1 MKKTDIFENDNM
13 NVLASVTLPSGTN
26 PSDDIVIPVLGIL
39 NNAVY
44 VRCMNNDG
52 TDFTVK
58 GFGIP
63 KNVNNNIAYATM
75 LGHYWFIATLQG
87 QKKRL
92 NTLAS
97 KKAVDRTTKDE
108 TAMNTLKISVI
119 PFTEDIIAQNNI
131 SDDSDIYPT
140 AIRTTVWAVNKGA
153 WSSADGATR
162 YWPLGGKGLADD
174 IVSYATGKMS
184 KADFKKQYCA
194 YTAQWLKTSENG
206 DDIFGDLFRNFSP
219 KATDLMVSDLVNCY
233 KGVKVDY
240 NEKGINHKGIRGQAL
255 VAQAVLQML
264 KTVYKFEEKD
274 SKKTVT
280 DATI

>member
-1 MKKTDIFENDNM
+1 MKKTDIFENENM
-13 NVLASVTLPSGTN
+13 NVLASVSVPAGTGPN
-26 PSDDIVIPVLGIL
+26 DSIIIPVLGIL

-44 VRCMNNDG
+44 LRCMNNDG
-52 TDFTVK
+52 TDFAVK

-63 KNVNNNIAYATM
+63 KNVTDNIAYATM

-87 QKKRL
+87 QRKRL

-97 KKAVDRTTKDE
+97 KKAEDRTIKDQ
-108 TAMNTLKISVI
+108 ASMNALKNDVI
-119 PFTEDIIAQNNI
+119 PFTECIISQNNI
-131 SDDSDIYPT
+131 SDDKDIYPT

-153 WSSADGATR
+153 WYSADGATR

-174 IVSYATGKMS
+174 IVSYATGKMT
-184 KADFKKQYCA
+184 KAKFKEQYCA

-206 DDIFGDLFRNFSP
+206 DDVFDDLFRNFSP
-219 KATDLMVSDLVNCY
+219 KATDLMLSDLVNCY

-240 NEKGINHKGIRGQAL
+240 NEKGINHKGIKGQAL

-264 KTVYKFEEKD
+264 KTVYKFEEKGG
-274 SKKTVT
+274 KKTVT

>member
-13 NVLASVTLPSGTN
+13 NVLASVTLPSGTG
-26 PSDDIVIPVLGIL
+26 PSDSIVIPVLGIL

-44 VRCMNNDG
+44 LRCMNNDG
-52 TDFTVK
+52 TDFAVK

-63 KNVNNNIAYATM
+63 KNVNDNIAYAEL
-75 LGHYWFIATLQG
+75 LGKYWFITTLQG
-87 QKKRL
+87 QRKRL

-174 IVSYATGKMS
+174 IVSYATGKMT

-219 KATDLMVSDLVNCY
+219 KTTDLMLSDLVNCY

-264 KTVYKFEEKD
+264 KTVYKFEEKGG
-274 SKKTVT
+274 KKTVT